1 MPRPTPFHALPAQP
15 GLPALKGRGSV
26 RIVPH
31 RYEVW
36 QREAAD
42 DGWGTHE
49 DEGHEEDAPRIATQV
64 QEVLC
69 KSAINRNESP
79 DLGFMHSV
87 NPYRGCEHGC
97 SYCYARPGHSYL
109 NLSPGL
115 DFETRLIAKTNVA
128 EVLRRELLAPSYVPG
143 KLVLGG
149 VTDVYQPIDK
159 HYGLTR
165 QLLTVLHELKHPVGL
180 VTKGALIE
188 RDLDLLAQMSQW
200 QGVAVYITLT
210 TLDAELARRLEP
222 RAASPAKRLSL
233 MRRLSEAGV
242 RVGVSVSP
250 QIPFINVDLEQCLAA
265 AREAG
270 ARNAFYT
277 VLRLPLELETV
288 FQDWL
293 LTHYPERAERVMNR
307 VRDLHGGRNYR
318 SEFGLRHTGQGVWAQ
333 LLAQRFAKAC
343 ARLGL
348 VRESTPLNTDL
359 FVGRAQAVAPA
370 TAQQAHLDF

>member
-1 MPRPTPFHALPAQP
+1 M
-15 GLPALKGRGSV
+15 PALKGRGSA
-26 RIVPH
+26 RAVPH
-31 RYEVW
+31 RYAVW
-36 QREAAD
+36 QREPSD
-42 DGWGTHE
+42 DGWGVPPDEAHE
-49 DEGHEEDAPRIATQV
+49 ADAPRIATQV
-64 QEVLC
+64 QEVRC
-69 KSAINRNESP
+69 KSALNRNDSP
-79 DLGFMHSV
+79 DLGFTQSV

-128 EVLRRELLAPSYVPG
+128 EVLRRELLAPGYQPG

-149 VTDVYQPIDK
+149 VTDVYQPIEK

-180 VTKGALIE
+180 VSKGSLVE
-188 RDLDLLAQMSQW
+188 RDIDLLAEMSRW

-210 TLDAELARRLEP
+210 TLDADLARRLEP
-222 RAASPAKRLSL
+222 RAASPAKRLQL
-233 MRRLSEAGV
+233 IRRLSEAGV

-293 LTHYPERAERVMNR
+293 LTHYPDRAQRVMNR

-318 SEFGLRHTGQGVWAQ
+318 SDFGLRHTGQGVWAQ

-348 VRESTPLNTDL
+348 VRESTPLNTGL
-359 FVGRAQAVAPA
+359 FVGRTQSVAPA
-370 TAQQAHLDF
+370 AAQQAHLDF

>member
-1 MPRPTPFHALPAQP
+1 MQTSQEISAKSGNEFAAVPR
-15 GLPALKGRGSV
+15 V
-26 RIVPH
+26 
-31 RYEVW
+31 
-36 QREAAD
+36 
-42 DGWGTHE
+42 
-49 DEGHEEDAPRIATQV
+49 
-64 QEVLC
+64 
-69 KSAINRNESP
+69 SA
-79 DLGFMHSV
+79 
-87 NPYRGCEHGC
+87 
-97 SYCYARPGHSYL
+97 
-109 NLSPGL
+109 
-115 DFETRLIAKTNVA
+115 
-128 EVLRRELLAPSYVPG
+128 LAPSSGGTIAGIADYKIIRRNGAVVNFEPSKISIAMTKAFLAVNG
-143 KLVLGG
+143 GQGAASARVRELVLGG

>member
-318 SEFGLRHTGQGVWAQ
+318 SEFGLRHTGQGVWSQ

-348 VRESTPLNTDL
+348 SRESTPLNSHW
-359 FVGRAQAVAPA
+359 FAAGQRPRQSGF
-370 TAQQAHLDF
+370 DF